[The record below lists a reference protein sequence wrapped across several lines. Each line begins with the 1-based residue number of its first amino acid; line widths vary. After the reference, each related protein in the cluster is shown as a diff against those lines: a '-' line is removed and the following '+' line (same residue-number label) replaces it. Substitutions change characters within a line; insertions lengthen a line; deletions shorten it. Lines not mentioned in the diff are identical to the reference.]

1 MLSRPQLALAII
13 SGRGVSRL
21 CRLGAGPAEGGAGR
35 GGQAGASV
43 KGGMRPSPGTAR
55 ELPRTKSDRA
65 LRARRDSSPGH
76 GGRGATDLEPPARPP
91 ASQPEVEAMPALPH
105 E

>member
-35 GGQAGASV
+35 GGQAGADLV
-43 KGGMRPSPGTAR
+43 CV
-55 ELPRTKSDRA
+55 RA
-65 LRARRDSSPGH
+65 LQPADSVVTG
-76 GGRGATDLEPPARPP
+76 L
-91 ASQPEVEAMPALPH
+91 
-105 E
+105 